1 MAWIEAGM
9 VTQLKKIFT
18 YSWMLKHERKAMQ
31 NHISLHVLF
40 FKKLEI

>member
-1 MAWIEAGM
+1 MDRGRYGDT
-9 VTQLKKIFT
+9 VKKIFT